1 MAVTFNKRK
10 DLKYTDMCIYID
22 KNTPL
27 ILEKGMY
34 PEIENTIFE
43 YLYHILYALSYK
55 AMFFKNF
62 EDYDNFALSSA
73 CQLYMSMRKKLENK
87 GQIIRGKEVV
97 PVKSCLN
104 FIKSIL
110 FALKVNYQKETFAT
124 IFNPEIDQDTS
135 LLEAQM
141 KESVR
146 VTYRESLED
155 SFKDMLSRIPQNIK
169 SLLSESPYRNDKYM
183 IKRLYISCILSLISS
198 VTLPFKE
205 REKIDAKVNVNNE
218 LKLFNKAYNINSSE
232 TILWHLDSKFTD
244 YVTLLVRIIRKKSSD
259 ELEENVHSGDLS
271 EDLIESVISSAY
283 SSAEDNN
290 NDKEF

>member
-43 YLYHILYALSYK
+43 YLYHIIYALSYK

-135 LLEAQM
+135 LLEARM

-205 REKIDAKVNVNNE
+205 RKKIDAKINVNSE